1 MLSKLFDL
9 SGRTA
14 LITGG
19 SKGIGKAIARGFAE
33 AGANVV
39 ISARH
44 EDELKRAA
52 AEIRSGLNVRVEYR
66 VVDMY
71 DRKQVDGLAA
81 WSLATMSSVSILVN
95 NAGSNRPQPL
105 TDTQDKDWDEI
116 IEL

>member
-1 MLSKLFDL
+1 MLSTLFDL
-9 SGRTA
+9 TGRTA

-52 AEIRSGLNVRVEYR
+52 AEGSSLGIKCANRVPRRRYEPAEASGRFGSMV
-66 VVDMY
+66 
-71 DRKQVDGLAA
+71 
-81 WSLATMSSVSILVN
+81 
-95 NAGSNRPQPL
+95 AGEHGAREHSR
-105 TDTQDKDWDEI
+105 
-116 IEL
+116 